1 MAVAPS
7 NQRIW
12 QKKLA
17 RQARLRFVGSLCA
30 GLPDVVVQLQV
41 QVGQMLAKPEDDSV
55 HLHLALTAAAK
66 DFENRQ
72 AWLDAAN
79 RRLRQSLLTGD
90 EAAARATVPVTSFEL
105 VTDEAMEGK
114 IIASR
119 LTAQMMEMLGSSF
132 DSVRRVTQFLEGQD
146 LLATDVLRPETWC
159 LRLIEAWEDAKWE
172 RGTLVLVRDCLLEQL
187 GQLGSKAYE
196 GIERFYEENNAA
208 TEEDLRSNRIK
219 RSEGDASPASH
230 TSHSSGGTAAGAMG
244 ASAGS
249 GAAGLQA
256 APVGNLGAGWGA
268 MGAAKQKASGV
279 LAQLRG
285 FLGGI
290 AGHVVGGGA
299 AGGEGAAGGA
309 GFAGGAMG
317 AVGAIGGGFVGAG
330 GVAAAGPAGAAGGA
344 GAPVVAGQI
353 SPALQQA
360 LVGQP
365 TVIQSAWFHTAA
377 AEYGNDPGR
386 IVAPV
391 ALAVRQQ
398 SSALKQV
405 ATSDEEKA
413 IIEIIALMFQS
424 ILNEDRI
431 PAGIRIWFAR
441 LQVPVLRVAL
451 AEPAFFN
458 DTEHP
463 ARQLIDRM
471 GACVLG
477 FEAAAL
483 SGTALEAEVKRVVQV
498 IEQYPETGSRVF
510 QLVLKE
516 FQKFLEKNLTEQAP
530 KAQELVSL
538 AQQVEQKE
546 TLAIQYTIQLRDM
559 LLDMPVDSDIREFL
573 FKQWSDVLAMSAIRF
588 GAEHE
593 NTQKFKKAAL
603 DLVWSASAK
612 PSKEERAKVIR
623 QLPLL
628 QTVLRQGL
636 TLSNVVGERQDEMV
650 KELMDIVAG
659 AFLAKTN
666 EIPPERIQAMAER
679 LAHLEDALDE
689 VVSPEY
695 PLSAENIELML
706 GIDTSAVNV
715 IADND
720 VEVKPEV
727 LEWAKNLAIGNWFL
741 LDHNGNPLQVQY
753 VWHSQHKQL
762 HLFAALSGQY
772 FLFQLRRMGNYLQ
785 VGLLAPRDVE
795 GITARAA
802 RDALAKIEANPERLL
817 Q

>member
-1 MAVAPS
+1 MATRLRAELLQIMARPSTDPARSHVALSAAVAEFDS
-7 NQRIW
+7 
-12 QKKLA
+12 
-17 RQARLRFVGSLCA
+17 RQ
-30 GLPDVVVQLQV
+30 
-41 QVGQMLAKPEDDSV
+41 
-55 HLHLALTAAAK
+55 
-66 DFENRQ
+66 Q
-72 AWLDAAN
+72 AWLDATN
-79 RRLRQSLLTGD
+79 KLLRQSLLAG
-90 EAAARATVPVTSFEL
+90 EAIPEPVATTTITSFEL
-105 VTDEAMEGK
+105 VSNEAIEGR

-119 LTAQMMEMLGSSF
+119 LAAQLLELVALEL
-132 DSVRRVTQFLEGQD
+132 DSVRRVTQFLEDQELGPAD
-146 LLATDVLRPETWC
+146 AIRPETWC
-159 LRLIEAWEDAKWE
+159 LKLIEGWEGAGLSRK
-172 RGTLVLVRDCLLEQL
+172 TLDLLWAPLLEALAQL
-187 GQLGSKAYE
+187 GISGYTAVR
-196 GIERFYEENNAA
+196 RFYDEQGAA
-208 TEEDLRSNRIK
+208 TEDELRSYRIK
-219 RSEGDASPASH
+219 RTESERHAPAAAAMAA
-230 TSHSSGGTAAGAMG
+230 AAGAAHQMG
-244 ASAGS
+244 GMPAAGAAS
-249 GAAGLQA
+249 GAASMPSGLMPA
-256 APVGNLGAGWGA
+256 GGAGAPGWVA
-268 MGAAKQKASGV
+268 MGATRQKSHGV

-285 FLGGI
+285 FLHGVAGGRSNGGPTSVR
-290 AGHVVGGGA
+290 ASLGEGGGY
-299 AGGEGAAGGA
+299 
-309 GFAGGAMG
+309 
-317 AVGAIGGGFVGAG
+317 V
-330 GVAAAGPAGAAGGA
+330 
-344 GAPVVAGQI
+344 I
-353 SPALQQA
+353 SPALQHA
-360 LVGQP
+360 LVSPP
-365 TVIQSAWFHTAA
+365 TAIQSAWFHTAPA
-377 AEYGNDPGR
+377 DDDFDPGQ

-398 SSALKQV
+398 SSALKSV
-405 ATSDEEKA
+405 ASSDEEKA

-477 FEAAAL
+477 FESAAL
-483 SGTALEAEVKRVVQV
+483 NGTTLESEVKRVVQV
-498 IEQYPETGSRVF
+498 IEQYPDTGSRVF

-516 FQKFLEKNLTEQAP
+516 FQKFLEKNLTGQTAT
-530 KAQELVSL
+530 ARELVSL
-538 AQQVEQKE
+538 AQQIEQKE

-559 LLDMPVDSDIREFL
+559 LLEMPVDSDVREFL

-636 TLSNVVGERQDEMV
+636 TLSNTVGERQDEMI
-650 KELMDIVAG
+650 KSLMDIVAE

-666 EIPPERIQAMAER
+666 EIPQEHIVALAER

-689 VVSPEY
+689 VVTEEY
-695 PLSAENIELML
+695 PLSAESIELML
-706 GIDTSAVNV
+706 GIDTSHIQV
-715 IADND
+715 IADD
-720 VEVKPEV
+720 GALVQPEV
-727 LEWAKNLAIGNWFL
+727 LEWAKNLSLGNWFL
-741 LDHNGNPLQVQY
+741 LDHNASPLQVQY
-753 VWHSQHKQL
+753 VWHSQHRQL
-762 HLFAALSGQY
+762 HLFAALSGSC
-772 FLFQLRRMGNYLQ
+772 FLFQMRRMGHYLQ
-785 VGLLAPRDVE
+785 AGLLLPRDAE

>member
-7 NQRIW
+7 HQRIW

-17 RQARLRFVGSLCA
+17 RQARLRFVGSLCT
-30 GLPDVVVQLQV
+30 GLPEVVVRLQAKV
-41 QVGQMLAKPEDDSV
+41 AAALAKPGADIGRT
-55 HLHLALTAAAK
+55 HIALSDAVSNL
-66 DFENRQ
+66 ERQRQ
-72 AWLDAAN
+72 AWLDSAN
-79 RRLRQSLLTGD
+79 KLLRQSLLAGEGSAD
-90 EAAARATVPVTSFEL
+90 SNPAIGSFEL
-105 VTDEAMEGK
+105 VSDEAMEGK

-119 LTAQMMEMLGSSF
+119 LSAQVLEALAPSF
-132 DSVRRVTQFLEGQD
+132 DNVRRITQFLEDQELD
-146 LLATDVLRPETWC
+146 STDVLRPEIWC
-159 LRLIEAWEDAKWE
+159 LKLVEAWEEAKLD
-172 RGTLVLVRDCLLEQL
+172 RSTLEQVRPEL
-187 GQLGSKAYE
+187 VDQLIQLGATAYA
-196 GIERFYEENNAA
+196 GIQRFYEDQNAA
-208 TEEDLRSNRIK
+208 TEEDLRVNRIK
-219 RSEGDASPASH
+219 RSEGEGPAVTGQGWVPQPFGAASAQGVPMAMPTGMAAVS
-230 TSHSSGGTAAGAMG
+230 AGAG
-244 ASAGS
+244 VAS
-249 GAAGLQA
+249 Q
-256 APVGNLGAGWGA
+256 GWGA
-268 MGAAKQKASGV
+268 IGAARQKASGV

-285 FLGGI
+285 FLGGSI
-290 AGHVVGGGA
+290 AGI
-299 AGGEGAAGGA
+299 AGS
-309 GFAGGAMG
+309 
-317 AVGAIGGGFVGAG
+317 
-330 GVAAAGPAGAAGGA
+330 GGA
-344 GAPVVAGQI
+344 GAARVPSGPGGTYLV

-360 LVGQP
+360 LVAPQ
-365 TVIQSAWFHTAA
+365 TVIQSAWFNTVPA
-377 AEYGNDPGR
+377 AEYGQEVAQ
-386 IVAPV
+386 IIAPV
-391 ALAVRQQ
+391 AMAARQQ
-398 SSALKQV
+398 SSALKHV

-458 DTEHP
+458 DGEHP

-483 SGTALEAEVKRVVQV
+483 NGTTLEAEVKRVVQV

-516 FQKFLEKNLTEQAP
+516 FQKFLDKNLTEQSP

-588 GAEHE
+588 GADHE
-593 NTQKFKKAAL
+593 NTKKFKKAAL

-612 PSKEERAKVIR
+612 PSKEDRAKVIR

-628 QTVLRQGL
+628 QTVIRQGL
-636 TLSNVVGERQDEMV
+636 TLANIVGERQDELV
-650 KELMDIVAG
+650 KALMDIVAG

-666 EIPPERIQAMAER
+666 EIPRERILAMAER
-679 LAHLEDALDE
+679 LAHLEEALDE
-689 VVSPEY
+689 VVTEEY
-695 PLSAENIELML
+695 PLSAESIELML
-706 GIDTSAVNV
+706 GIDTSSIHV
-715 IADND
+715 IADD
-720 VEVKPEV
+720 PAAEVQPEV
-727 LEWAKNLAIGNWFL
+727 LEWAKNLSPGHWFM
-741 LDHNGNPLQVQY
+741 LDHNGSPLQVQY

-762 HLFAALSGQY
+762 QLFAAPSGQY
-772 FLFQLRRMGNYLQ
+772 FLFQLRRMGQYLQ
-785 VGLLAPRDVE
+785 SGLLAPRDAE
-795 GITARAA
+795 GITARAT

-817 Q
+817 N

>member
-7 NQRIW
+7 HHRTW

-17 RQARLRFVGSLCA
+17 REARLRFVGGLCA
-30 GLPDVVVQLQV
+30 GLPGVAARLRAELLQIMARPSTDPARSHV
-41 QVGQMLAKPEDDSV
+41 ALSAAIAEFDS
-55 HLHLALTAAAK
+55 
-66 DFENRQ
+66 RQQ
-72 AWLDAAN
+72 AWLDSAN
-79 RRLRQSLLTGD
+79 KLLRQSLLAG
-90 EAAARATVPVTSFEL
+90 EPAPEPVAAPPTITSFEL
-105 VTDEAMEGK
+105 VSNEAIEGR

-119 LTAQMMEMLGSSF
+119 LAAQLLELVAMEL
-132 DSVRRVTQFLEGQD
+132 DSVRRVTQFLEDQELGPAD
-146 LLATDVLRPETWC
+146 ALRPETWC
-159 LRLIEAWEDAKWE
+159 LRLIEAWEAAGLSRK
-172 RGTLVLVRDCLLEQL
+172 TLDLLWTPMLEALAPLGISGYTAVRRFFDEQ
-187 GQLGSKAYE
+187 G
-196 GIERFYEENNAA
+196 AA
-208 TEEDLRSNRIK
+208 TEDELRSYRIK
-219 RSEGDASPASH
+219 RTESERHAPAATASAAAAAVAAATH
-230 TSHSSGGTAAGAMG
+230 QAGGMAAAQGTA
-244 ASAGS
+244 
-249 GAAGLQA
+249 GAASMPSGLMPAGGAA
-256 APVGNLGAGWGA
+256 APGWVA
-268 MGAAKQKASGV
+268 MGAARQKSQGV
-279 LAQLRG
+279 LARLRG
-285 FLGGI
+285 FL
-290 AGHVVGGGA
+290 HNV
-299 AGGEGAAGGA
+299 AGGRSNGGPTSVRASLGDAGGY
-309 GFAGGAMG
+309 
-317 AVGAIGGGFVGAG
+317 V
-330 GVAAAGPAGAAGGA
+330 
-344 GAPVVAGQI
+344 I
-353 SPALQQA
+353 SPALQHA
-360 LVGQP
+360 LVSPP
-365 TVIQSAWFHTAA
+365 TAIQSAWFHTAPA
-377 AEYGNDPGR
+377 DDDFDPGQV
-386 IVAPV
+386 VAPV

-398 SSALKQV
+398 SSALKSV
-405 ATSDEEKA
+405 ASSDEEKA

-483 SGTALEAEVKRVVQV
+483 NGTSLEAEVKRVVQV
-498 IEQYPETGSRVF
+498 IEQYPDTGSRVF

-516 FQKFLEKNLTEQAP
+516 FQKFLEKNLTGQTAT
-530 KAQELVSL
+530 ARELVSL
-538 AQQVEQKE
+538 AQQIEQKE

-559 LLDMPVDSDIREFL
+559 LLEMPVDSDVREFL

-636 TLSNVVGERQDEMV
+636 TLSNIVGERQDEMI
-650 KELMDIVAG
+650 KSLMDIVAE

-666 EIPPERIQAMAER
+666 EIPQERIIALAER

-689 VVSPEY
+689 VVTEEY
-695 PLSAENIELML
+695 PLSAESIELML
-706 GIDTSAVNV
+706 GIDTSSIQV
-715 IADND
+715 IADD
-720 VEVKPEV
+720 GALVQPEV
-727 LEWAKNLAIGNWFL
+727 LEWAKNLSLGNWFL
-741 LDHNGNPLQVQY
+741 LDHNASPLQVQY

-762 HLFAALSGQY
+762 HLFAALSGSC
-772 FLFQLRRMGNYLQ
+772 FLFQMRRMGHYLQ
-785 VGLLAPRDVE
+785 AGLLLPRDAE

>member
-1 MAVAPS
+1 
-7 NQRIW
+7 
-12 QKKLA
+12 
-17 RQARLRFVGSLCA
+17 LCA
-30 GLPDVVVQLQV
+30 GLPGVAARLRAELLQIMARPSTDPARSHV
-41 QVGQMLAKPEDDSV
+41 
-55 HLHLALTAAAK
+55 ALSTAIAEF
-66 DFENRQ
+66 DNHQQ
-72 AWLDAAN
+72 AWLDSAN
-79 RRLRQSLLTGD
+79 KLLRQSLLAG
-90 EAAARATVPVTSFEL
+90 EPASEPVAAPPTLTSLEL
-105 VTDEAMEGK
+105 VSNEAIEGR

-119 LTAQMMEMLGSSF
+119 LAAQLLELVALEL
-132 DSVRRVTQFLEGQD
+132 DSVRRVTQFLEDQELGPAD
-146 LLATDVLRPETWC
+146 ALRPETWC
-159 LRLIEAWEDAKWE
+159 LRLIEGWEAAGLSRK
-172 RGTLVLVRDCLLEQL
+172 TLDLLWTPMLEALAPLGISGYTAVR
-187 GQLGSKAYE
+187 
-196 GIERFYEENNAA
+196 RFYDEQGAA
-208 TEEDLRSNRIK
+208 SEDELRSYRIK
-219 RSEGDASPASH
+219 RTEGERHAPAAAAAQQMGGVAAGQVAAASAAA
-230 TSHSSGGTAAGAMG
+230 GTA
-244 ASAGS
+244 S
-249 GAAGLQA
+249 GAASMPSGLVPA
-256 APVGNLGAGWGA
+256 GGVPAPGLMA
-268 MGAAKQKASGV
+268 MGAARQKNQGV

-285 FLGGI
+285 FLQN
-290 AGHVVGGGA
+290 VGGGRSNGGQTSVRASLSA
-299 AGGEGAAGGA
+299 AGGY
-309 GFAGGAMG
+309 
-317 AVGAIGGGFVGAG
+317 V
-330 GVAAAGPAGAAGGA
+330 
-344 GAPVVAGQI
+344 I
-353 SPALQQA
+353 SPALQHA
-360 LVGQP
+360 LVSPP
-365 TVIQSAWFHTAA
+365 TAIQSAWFHTAPA
-377 AEYGNDPGR
+377 DDDFDAVQV
-386 IVAPV
+386 VAPV

-398 SSALKQV
+398 SSALKSV
-405 ATSDEEKA
+405 ASSDEEKA

-483 SGTALEAEVKRVVQV
+483 NGTTLEAEVKRVVQV
-498 IEQYPETGSRVF
+498 IEQYPDTGSRVF

-516 FQKFLEKNLTEQAP
+516 FQKFLEKNLTGQTAT
-530 KAQELVSL
+530 ARELVSL
-538 AQQVEQKE
+538 AQQIEQKE

-559 LLDMPVDSDIREFL
+559 LLEMPVDSDVREFL

-636 TLSNVVGERQDEMV
+636 TLSNIVGERQDEMI
-650 KELMDIVAG
+650 KSLMDIVAE

-666 EIPPERIQAMAER
+666 EIPQERIIALAER

-689 VVSPEY
+689 VVTEEY
-695 PLSAENIELML
+695 PLSAESIELML
-706 GIDTSAVNV
+706 GIDTSSIQV
-715 IADND
+715 IADD
-720 VEVKPEV
+720 GALVQPEV
-727 LEWAKNLAIGNWFL
+727 LEWAKNLSLGNWFM
-741 LDHNGNPLQVQY
+741 LDHNASPLQVQY

-762 HLFAALSGQY
+762 QLFAALSGSC
-772 FLFQLRRMGNYLQ
+772 FLFQMRRMGHYLQ
-785 VGLLAPRDVE
+785 AGLLLPRDAE

>member
-1 MAVAPS
+1 M
-7 NQRIW
+7 
-12 QKKLA
+12 
-17 RQARLRFVGSLCA
+17 
-30 GLPDVVVQLQV
+30 
-41 QVGQMLAKPEDDSV
+41 
-55 HLHLALTAAAK
+55 
-66 DFENRQ
+66 
-72 AWLDAAN
+72 
-79 RRLRQSLLTGD
+79 
-90 EAAARATVPVTSFEL
+90 
-105 VTDEAMEGK
+105 
-114 IIASR
+114 
-119 LTAQMMEMLGSSF
+119 
-132 DSVRRVTQFLEGQD
+132 
-146 LLATDVLRPETWC
+146 
-159 LRLIEAWEDAKWE
+159 
-172 RGTLVLVRDCLLEQL
+172 
-187 GQLGSKAYE
+187 
-196 GIERFYEENNAA
+196 
-208 TEEDLRSNRIK
+208 
-219 RSEGDASPASH
+219 
-230 TSHSSGGTAAGAMG
+230 GG
-244 ASAGS
+244 
-249 GAAGLQA
+249 
-256 APVGNLGAGWGA
+256 
-268 MGAAKQKASGV
+268 
-279 LAQLRG
+279 
-285 FLGGI
+285 
-290 AGHVVGGGA
+290 
-299 AGGEGAAGGA
+299 
-309 GFAGGAMG
+309 
-317 AVGAIGGGFVGAG
+317 GGGFVSAGGG
-330 GVAAAGPAGAAGGA
+330 GVAAAGGPGSAAARA
-344 GAPVVAGQI
+344 GAPAAAGQI

-365 TVIQSAWFHTAA
+365 TIIQSAWFHTVPAD
-377 AEYGNDPGR
+377 YGNDPAR

-573 FKQWSDVLAMSAIRF
+573 FKHWSDVLAMSAIRF

-593 NTQKFKKAAL
+593 NTKKFKKAAL

-636 TLSNVVGERQDEMV
+636 TLSNVVGENQDEMV

-695 PLSAENIELML
+695 PLSAESIELML

>member
-30 GLPDVVVQLQV
+30 GLPEVVVQMQAVLN
-41 QVGQMLAKPEDDSV
+41 QMLAKPEDDSV

-66 DFENRQ
+66 EFENRQ
-72 AWLDAAN
+72 VWLDAAN

-119 LTAQMMEMLGSSF
+119 LTAQMMEELGSSF
-132 DSVRRVTQFLEGQD
+132 DGVRRVTQFLEGQD
-146 LLATDVLRPETWC
+146 LLATDVLRPDTWC

-172 RGTLVLVRDCLLEQL
+172 RGTLTLMRDCLLEQL
-187 GQLGSKAYE
+187 GQLGRKAYE

-219 RSEGDASPASH
+219 RSEGDAASP
-230 TSHSSGGTAAGAMG
+230 SHSAQAPGGAGAVAGSLG
-244 ASAGS
+244 ASA
-249 GAAGLQA
+249 AAGLQA
-256 APVGNLGAGWGA
+256 PAGSLAAGWGA
-268 MGAAKQKASGV
+268 MGAARQKASGV

-290 AGHVVGGGA
+290 AGHVVGGA
-299 AGGEGAAGGA
+299 AGGDSVSGGGA
-309 GFAGGAMG
+309 FAGGV
-317 AVGAIGGGFVGAG
+317 VGGGGGFVSAGGG
-330 GVAAAGPAGAAGGA
+330 GVAAAGGPGSAAARA
-344 GAPVVAGQI
+344 GAPAAAGQI

-365 TVIQSAWFHTAA
+365 TIIQSAWFHTVPAD
-377 AEYGNDPGR
+377 YGNDPAR

-573 FKQWSDVLAMSAIRF
+573 FKHWSDVLAMSAIRF

-593 NTQKFKKAAL
+593 NTKKFKKAAL

-636 TLSNVVGERQDEMV
+636 TLSNVVGENQDEMV

-695 PLSAENIELML
+695 PLSAESIELML

>member
-7 NQRIW
+7 HHRTW

-17 RQARLRFVGSLCA
+17 REARLRFVGGLCA
-30 GLPDVVVQLQV
+30 GLPGVAARLRAELLQIMARPSTDPARSHV
-41 QVGQMLAKPEDDSV
+41 ALSAAIAEFDS
-55 HLHLALTAAAK
+55 
-66 DFENRQ
+66 RQQ
-72 AWLDAAN
+72 AWLDSAN
-79 RRLRQSLLTGD
+79 KLLRQSLLAG
-90 EAAARATVPVTSFEL
+90 EPAPEPVAAPPTITSFEL
-105 VTDEAMEGK
+105 VSNEAIEGR

-119 LTAQMMEMLGSSF
+119 LAAQLLELVAMEL
-132 DSVRRVTQFLEGQD
+132 DSVRRVTQFLEDQELGPAD
-146 LLATDVLRPETWC
+146 ALRPETWC
-159 LRLIEAWEDAKWE
+159 LRLIEAWEAAGLSRK
-172 RGTLVLVRDCLLEQL
+172 TLDLLWTPMLEALAPLGISGYTAVRRFFDEQ
-187 GQLGSKAYE
+187 G
-196 GIERFYEENNAA
+196 AA
-208 TEEDLRSNRIK
+208 TEDELRSYRIK
-219 RSEGDASPASH
+219 RTESERHAPAATASAAAAAVAAATH
-230 TSHSSGGTAAGAMG
+230 QAGGMAVAQGTA
-244 ASAGS
+244 
-249 GAAGLQA
+249 GAASMPSGLMPAGGAA
-256 APVGNLGAGWGA
+256 APGWVA
-268 MGAAKQKASGV
+268 MGAARQKSQGV

-285 FLGGI
+285 FL
-290 AGHVVGGGA
+290 HNV
-299 AGGEGAAGGA
+299 AGGRSNGGPTSVRASLGDAGGY
-309 GFAGGAMG
+309 
-317 AVGAIGGGFVGAG
+317 V
-330 GVAAAGPAGAAGGA
+330 
-344 GAPVVAGQI
+344 I
-353 SPALQQA
+353 SPALQHA
-360 LVGQP
+360 LVSPP
-365 TVIQSAWFHTAA
+365 TAIQSAWFHTAPA
-377 AEYGNDPGR
+377 DDDFDPGQV
-386 IVAPV
+386 VAPV

-398 SSALKQV
+398 SSALKSV
-405 ATSDEEKA
+405 ASSDEEKA

-483 SGTALEAEVKRVVQV
+483 NGTSLEAEVKRVVQV
-498 IEQYPETGSRVF
+498 IEQYPDTGSRVF

-516 FQKFLEKNLTEQAP
+516 FQKFLEKNLTGQTAT
-530 KAQELVSL
+530 ARELVSL
-538 AQQVEQKE
+538 AQQIEQKE

-559 LLDMPVDSDIREFL
+559 LLEMPVDSDVREFL

-636 TLSNVVGERQDEMV
+636 TLSNIVGERQDEMI
-650 KELMDIVAG
+650 KSLMDIVAE

-666 EIPPERIQAMAER
+666 EIPQERIIALAER

-689 VVSPEY
+689 VVTEEY
-695 PLSAENIELML
+695 PLSAESIELML
-706 GIDTSAVNV
+706 GIDTSSIQV
-715 IADND
+715 IADD
-720 VEVKPEV
+720 GALVQPEV
-727 LEWAKNLAIGNWFL
+727 LEWAKNLSLGNWFL
-741 LDHNGNPLQVQY
+741 LDHNASPLQVQY

-762 HLFAALSGQY
+762 HLFAALSGSC
-772 FLFQLRRMGNYLQ
+772 FLFQMRRMGHYLQ
-785 VGLLAPRDVE
+785 AGLLLPRDAE

>member
-30 GLPDVVVQLQV
+30 GLPEVVVQMQAVLN
-41 QVGQMLAKPEDDSV
+41 QMLAKPEDDSV

-66 DFENRQ
+66 EFENRQ
-72 AWLDAAN
+72 VWLDAAN

-119 LTAQMMEMLGSSF
+119 LTAQMMEELGSSF
-132 DSVRRVTQFLEGQD
+132 DGVRRVTQFLEGQD
-146 LLATDVLRPETWC
+146 LLATDVLRPDTWC

-172 RGTLVLVRDCLLEQL
+172 RGTLTLMRDCLLEQL
-187 GQLGSKAYE
+187 GQLGRKAYE

-219 RSEGDASPASH
+219 RSEGDAASP
-230 TSHSSGGTAAGAMG
+230 SHSAQAPGGAGAVAGSLG
-244 ASAGS
+244 ASA
-249 GAAGLQA
+249 AAGLQA
-256 APVGNLGAGWGA
+256 PAGSLAAGWGA
-268 MGAAKQKASGV
+268 MGAARQKASGV

-290 AGHVVGGGA
+290 AGHVVGGA
-299 AGGEGAAGGA
+299 AGGDSVSGGGA
-309 GFAGGAMG
+309 FAGGV
-317 AVGAIGGGFVGAG
+317 VGGGGGFVSAGGG
-330 GVAAAGPAGAAGGA
+330 GVAAAGGPGSAAARA
-344 GAPVVAGQI
+344 GAPAAAGQI

-365 TVIQSAWFHTAA
+365 TIIQSAWFHTVPAD
-377 AEYGNDPGR
+377 YGNDPAR

-546 TLAIQYTIQLRDM
+546 TLAIQYTIELRDM

-573 FKQWSDVLAMSAIRF
+573 FKHWSDVLAMSAIRF

-593 NTQKFKKAAL
+593 NTKKFKKAAL

-636 TLSNVVGERQDEMV
+636 TLSNVVGENQDEMV

-695 PLSAENIELML
+695 PLSAESIELML

>member
-7 NQRIW
+7 HHRSW

-17 RQARLRFVGSLCA
+17 REARLRFVGGLCA
-30 GLPDVVVQLQV
+30 GLPGVAARLRAELLQIIARPSTDPSRSHV
-41 QVGQMLAKPEDDSV
+41 
-55 HLHLALTAAAK
+55 ALSAAIAEF
-66 DFENRQ
+66 DCRQQ
-72 AWLDAAN
+72 AWLDSAN
-79 RRLRQSLLTGD
+79 KLLRQSLLAG
-90 EAAARATVPVTSFEL
+90 EPAPEPVAAPPTITSLEL
-105 VTDEAMEGK
+105 VSNEAIEGR

-119 LTAQMMEMLGSSF
+119 LAAQLLELVAAELN
-132 DSVRRVTQFLEGQD
+132 SVRRVTQFLEDQELGPAD
-146 LLATDVLRPETWC
+146 ALRPETWC
-159 LRLIEAWEDAKWE
+159 LRLIEAWEAAGLSRK
-172 RGTLVLVRDCLLEQL
+172 TLELLWTPMLEILAPLGISVYTAVR
-187 GQLGSKAYE
+187 
-196 GIERFYEENNAA
+196 RFYNEQGAA
-208 TEEDLRSNRIK
+208 TEDELRSYRIK
-219 RSEGDASPASH
+219 RTETERPAAAASAMAAAAAQQLA
-230 TSHSSGGTAAGAMG
+230 GMAAAQAGAVSG
-244 ASAGS
+244 VASMPSGLMPAG
-249 GAAGLQA
+249 
-256 APVGNLGAGWGA
+256 GAGWA
-268 MGAAKQKASGV
+268 AIGAARQKSQGV

-285 FLGGI
+285 FLQGVAGSRSNGGPTSVR
-290 AGHVVGGGA
+290 ASLGA
-299 AGGEGAAGGA
+299 AGGY
-309 GFAGGAMG
+309 
-317 AVGAIGGGFVGAG
+317 V
-330 GVAAAGPAGAAGGA
+330 
-344 GAPVVAGQI
+344 I
-353 SPALQQA
+353 SPALQHA
-360 LVGQP
+360 LVSPP
-365 TVIQSAWFHTAA
+365 TAIQSAWFHTAPA
-377 AEYGNDPGR
+377 DDDMDAVQV
-386 IVAPV
+386 VAPV

-398 SSALKQV
+398 SSALKSV
-405 ATSDEEKA
+405 ASSDEEKA

-483 SGTALEAEVKRVVQV
+483 NGTTLEAEVKRVVQV
-498 IEQYPETGSRVF
+498 IEQYPDTGSRVF

-516 FQKFLEKNLTEQAP
+516 FQKFLEKNLTGQTAT
-530 KAQELVSL
+530 ARELVSL
-538 AQQVEQKE
+538 AQQIEQKE

-559 LLDMPVDSDIREFL
+559 LLEMPVDSDVREFL

-612 PSKEERAKVIR
+612 PSKEERARVIR

-636 TLSNVVGERQDEMV
+636 TLSNIVGERQDEII
-650 KELMDIVAG
+650 KSLMDIVAE

-666 EIPPERIQAMAER
+666 EIPQERIIALAER

-689 VVSPEY
+689 VVTEEY
-695 PLSAENIELML
+695 PLSAESIELML
-706 GIDTSAVNV
+706 GIDTSSIQV
-715 IADND
+715 IADD
-720 VEVKPEV
+720 GALVQPEV
-727 LEWAKNLAIGNWFL
+727 LEWAKNLSLGNWFL
-741 LDHNGNPLQVQY
+741 LDHNASPLQVQY

-762 HLFAALSGQY
+762 HLFAALSGSC
-772 FLFQLRRMGNYLQ
+772 FLFQMRRMGHYLQ
-785 VGLLAPRDVE
+785 AGLLLPRDAE

>member
-7 NQRIW
+7 HHRTW

-17 RQARLRFVGSLCA
+17 REARLRFVGGLCV
-30 GLPDVVVQLQV
+30 GLPGVATRLRAELLQIMARPSTDPARSHV
-41 QVGQMLAKPEDDSV
+41 ALSAAVAEFDS
-55 HLHLALTAAAK
+55 
-66 DFENRQ
+66 RQQ

-79 RRLRQSLLTGD
+79 KLLRQSLLAG
-90 EAAARATVPVTSFEL
+90 EAIPEPVTTTTITSFEL
-105 VTDEAMEGK
+105 VSNEAIEGR

-119 LTAQMMEMLGSSF
+119 LAAQLLELVALEL
-132 DSVRRVTQFLEGQD
+132 DSVRRVTQFLEDQELGPAD
-146 LLATDVLRPETWC
+146 AIRPETWC
-159 LRLIEAWEDAKWE
+159 LKLIEGWEGAGLSRK
-172 RGTLVLVRDCLLEQL
+172 TLDLLWAPLLEALAQL
-187 GQLGSKAYE
+187 GISGYTAVR
-196 GIERFYEENNAA
+196 RFYDEQGAA
-208 TEEDLRSNRIK
+208 TEDELRSYRIK
-219 RSEGDASPASH
+219 RTESERHAPAAAAMAA
-230 TSHSSGGTAAGAMG
+230 AAGAAHQMG
-244 ASAGS
+244 GMPAAGAAS
-249 GAAGLQA
+249 GAASMPSGLMPA
-256 APVGNLGAGWGA
+256 GGAGAPGWVA
-268 MGAAKQKASGV
+268 MGATRQKSQGV

-285 FLGGI
+285 FLHGVAGGRSNGGPTSVR
-290 AGHVVGGGA
+290 ASLGEGGGY
-299 AGGEGAAGGA
+299 
-309 GFAGGAMG
+309 
-317 AVGAIGGGFVGAG
+317 V
-330 GVAAAGPAGAAGGA
+330 
-344 GAPVVAGQI
+344 I
-353 SPALQQA
+353 SPALQHA
-360 LVGQP
+360 LVSPP
-365 TVIQSAWFHTAA
+365 TAIQSAWFHTAPA
-377 AEYGNDPGR
+377 DDDFDPGQ

-398 SSALKQV
+398 SSALKSV
-405 ATSDEEKA
+405 ASSDEEKA

-477 FEAAAL
+477 FESAAL
-483 SGTALEAEVKRVVQV
+483 NGTILESEVKRVVQV
-498 IEQYPETGSRVF
+498 IEQYPDTGSRVF

-516 FQKFLEKNLTEQAP
+516 FQKFLEKNLTGQTAT
-530 KAQELVSL
+530 ARELVSL
-538 AQQVEQKE
+538 AQQIEQKE

-559 LLDMPVDSDIREFL
+559 LLEMPVDSDVREFL

-636 TLSNVVGERQDEMV
+636 TLSNTVGERQDEMI
-650 KELMDIVAG
+650 KSLMDIVAE

-666 EIPPERIQAMAER
+666 EIPQEHIVALAER

-689 VVSPEY
+689 VVTEEY
-695 PLSAENIELML
+695 PLSAESIELML
-706 GIDTSAVNV
+706 GIDTSHIQV
-715 IADND
+715 IADD
-720 VEVKPEV
+720 GALVQPEV
-727 LEWAKNLAIGNWFL
+727 LEWAKNLSLGNWFL
-741 LDHNGNPLQVQY
+741 LDHNASPLQVQY
-753 VWHSQHKQL
+753 VWHSQHRQL
-762 HLFAALSGQY
+762 HLFAALSGSC
-772 FLFQLRRMGNYLQ
+772 FLFQMRRMGHYLQ
-785 VGLLAPRDVE
+785 AGLLLPRDAE

>member
-7 NQRIW
+7 HQRIW
-12 QKKLA
+12 QIKLA
-17 RQARLRFVGSLCA
+17 RQARLRFVGGLCA
-30 GLPDVVVQLQV
+30 GLPAVVLQLRKQLAAT
-41 QVGQMLAKPEDDSV
+41 LAKP
-55 HLHLALTAAAK
+55 LAESGRTHVALSDALAK
-66 DFENRQ
+66 LERHEQ
-72 AWLDAAN
+72 AWIEGATKLF
-79 RRLRQSLLTGD
+79 RQSLLTG
-90 EAAARATVPVTSFEL
+90 EAQDVPSSSSSLMLEL
-105 VTDEAMEGK
+105 VSDEAMNGK
-114 IIASR
+114 IFASR
-119 LTAQMMEMLGSSF
+119 LSAQVLEAVAPAF
-132 DSVRRVTQFLEGQD
+132 DSVRRITQFLEGEELGASD
-146 LLATDVLRPETWC
+146 ILRPETWC
-159 LRLIEAWEDAKWE
+159 LKLVEAWESAGLD
-172 RGTLVLVRDCLLEQL
+172 RSTLDMLRPELLERVTEMGVKNYAGVQ
-187 GQLGSKAYE
+187 QYYDE
-196 GIERFYEENNAA
+196 QNAA
-208 TEEDLRSNRIK
+208 TEEDLKNSRIK
-219 RSEGDASPASH
+219 RTEGEAAGN
-230 TSHSSGGTAAGAMG
+230 GGAQVGNMGPQVAAVSANMAAAGAGLPTGVAPMVPSFAPAGQGMG
-244 ASAGS
+244 AI
-249 GAAGLQA
+249 AAA
-256 APVGNLGAGWGA
+256 R
-268 MGAAKQKASGV
+268 QKATGV

-285 FLGGI
+285 FLGGL
-290 AGHVVGGGA
+290 
-299 AGGEGAAGGA
+299 
-309 GFAGGAMG
+309 
-317 AVGAIGGGFVGAG
+317 
-330 GVAAAGPAGAAGGA
+330 AGPAGGRVMVGGGGGGTGGTGPSTGQGE
-344 GAPVVAGQI
+344 GAVLI

-360 LVGQP
+360 LIAQP
-365 TVIQSAWFHTAA
+365 TLMESAWFNTGPAPSQYGAA
-377 AEYGNDPGR
+377 HV
-386 IVAPV
+386 IAPV
-391 ALAVRQQ
+391 AMAARQQ
-398 SSALKQV
+398 SSSLKSV

-458 DTEHP
+458 DMEHP

-477 FEAAAL
+477 FEASAL

-516 FQKFLEKNLTEQAP
+516 FQKFLEKNLTEHTP

-538 AQQVEQKE
+538 AQQIEQKE

-559 LLDMPVDSDIREFL
+559 LLDMPVDGDIREFL

-588 GAEHE
+588 GVEHE
-593 NTQKFKKAAL
+593 NTKKFKQAAL

-623 QLPLL
+623 QLPVL

-636 TLSNVVGERQDEMV
+636 TLAGVLNERQDELV
-650 KELMDIVAG
+650 KALMDIVAG

-666 EIPPERIQAMAER
+666 EIPRERIDAMAER

-689 VVSPEY
+689 VVTEEY
-695 PLSAENIELML
+695 PLSAESIELML
-706 GIDTSAVNV
+706 GIDTSAIQV
-715 IADND
+715 IADNGT
-720 VEVKPEV
+720 EVQKEV
-727 LEWAKNLAIGNWFL
+727 LEWAKHLALGHWFM
-741 LDHNGNPLQVQY
+741 LDHNGSPMQVQY
-753 VWHSQHKQL
+753 VWHSERRQL
-762 HLFAALSGQY
+762 QLFAALSGVY

-785 VGLLAPRDVE
+785 SGLLAPRDAE

>member
-7 NQRIW
+7 HHRTW

-17 RQARLRFVGSLCA
+17 REARLRFVGGLCV
-30 GLPDVVVQLQV
+30 GLPGVAARLRAELLQIMARPSNDPARSHV
-41 QVGQMLAKPEDDSV
+41 ALSAAIAEFDS
-55 HLHLALTAAAK
+55 
-66 DFENRQ
+66 RQQ
-72 AWLDAAN
+72 AWLDSAN
-79 RRLRQSLLTGD
+79 KLLRQSLLAG
-90 EAAARATVPVTSFEL
+90 EPAPEPVAAPPTITSFEL
-105 VTDEAMEGK
+105 VSNEAIEGR

-119 LTAQMMEMLGSSF
+119 LAALLLELVALEL
-132 DSVRRVTQFLEGQD
+132 DSVRRVTQFLEDQELGPAD
-146 LLATDVLRPETWC
+146 ALRPETWC
-159 LRLIEAWEDAKWE
+159 LRLIEAWEAAGLSRK
-172 RGTLVLVRDCLLEQL
+172 TLDLLWTPMLEALAPLGISGYTAVR
-187 GQLGSKAYE
+187 
-196 GIERFYEENNAA
+196 RFYDKQGAA
-208 TEEDLRSNRIK
+208 TEDELRSYRIK
-219 RSEGDASPASH
+219 RTESERHAPATAAVAAAAAH
-230 TSHSSGGTAAGAMG
+230 PMGGMAAAQAAAAAAGA
-244 ASAGS
+244 AS
-249 GAAGLQA
+249 GAASMPSGLMPAGGA
-256 APVGNLGAGWGA
+256 APGLVA
-268 MGAAKQKASGV
+268 MGAARQKNQGV

-285 FLGGI
+285 FLQN
-290 AGHVVGGGA
+290 V
-299 AGGEGAAGGA
+299 AGGRSNGGPTSVRASLGEAGGY
-309 GFAGGAMG
+309 
-317 AVGAIGGGFVGAG
+317 V
-330 GVAAAGPAGAAGGA
+330 
-344 GAPVVAGQI
+344 I
-353 SPALQQA
+353 SPALQHA
-360 LVGQP
+360 LVSPP
-365 TVIQSAWFHTAA
+365 TAIQSAWFHTAPA
-377 AEYGNDPGR
+377 DDDYDAVQV
-386 IVAPV
+386 VAPV

-398 SSALKQV
+398 SSALKSV
-405 ATSDEEKA
+405 ASSDEEKA

-483 SGTALEAEVKRVVQV
+483 NGTTLEAEVKRVVQV
-498 IEQYPETGSRVF
+498 IEQYPDTGSRVF

-516 FQKFLEKNLTEQAP
+516 FQKFLEKNLTGQTAT
-530 KAQELVSL
+530 ARELVSL
-538 AQQVEQKE
+538 AQQIEQKE

-559 LLDMPVDSDIREFL
+559 LLEMPVDSDVREFL

-612 PSKEERAKVIR
+612 PSKEERARVIR

-636 TLSNVVGERQDEMV
+636 TLSNIVGERQDEMI
-650 KELMDIVAG
+650 KSLMDIVAE

-666 EIPPERIQAMAER
+666 EIPQERIIALAER

-689 VVSPEY
+689 VVTEEY
-695 PLSAENIELML
+695 PLSAESIELML
-706 GIDTSAVNV
+706 GIDTSSIQV
-715 IADND
+715 IADD
-720 VEVKPEV
+720 GALVQPEV
-727 LEWAKNLAIGNWFL
+727 LEWAKNLSLGNWFL
-741 LDHNGNPLQVQY
+741 LDHNASPLQVQY

-762 HLFAALSGQY
+762 QLFAALSGSC
-772 FLFQLRRMGNYLQ
+772 FLFQMRRMGHYLQ
-785 VGLLAPRDVE
+785 AGLLLPRDAE

>member
-30 GLPDVVVQLQV
+30 GLPEVVVQMQAVLN
-41 QVGQMLAKPEDDSV
+41 QMLAKPEDDSV

-66 DFENRQ
+66 EFENRQ
-72 AWLDAAN
+72 VWLDAAN

-119 LTAQMMEMLGSSF
+119 LTAQMMEELGSSF
-132 DSVRRVTQFLEGQD
+132 DGVRRVTQFLEGQD
-146 LLATDVLRPETWC
+146 LLATDVLRPDTWC

-172 RGTLVLVRDCLLEQL
+172 RGTLTLMRDCLLEQL
-187 GQLGSKAYE
+187 GQLGRKAYE

-219 RSEGDASPASH
+219 RSEGDAASP
-230 TSHSSGGTAAGAMG
+230 SHSAQAPGGAGAVAGSLG
-244 ASAGS
+244 AS

-256 APVGNLGAGWGA
+256 PAGSLAAGWGA
-268 MGAAKQKASGV
+268 MGAARQKASGV

-290 AGHVVGGGA
+290 AGHVVGGA
-299 AGGEGAAGGA
+299 AGGDSVSGGGA
-309 GFAGGAMG
+309 FAGGV
-317 AVGAIGGGFVGAG
+317 VGGGGGFVSAGGG
-330 GVAAAGPAGAAGGA
+330 GVAAAGGPGSAAARA
-344 GAPVVAGQI
+344 GAPAAAGQI

-365 TVIQSAWFHTAA
+365 TIIQSAWFHTVPAD
-377 AEYGNDPGR
+377 YGNDPAR

-573 FKQWSDVLAMSAIRF
+573 FKHWSDVLAMSAIRF

-593 NTQKFKKAAL
+593 NTKKFKKAAL

-636 TLSNVVGERQDEMV
+636 TLSNVVGENQDEMV

-695 PLSAENIELML
+695 PLSAESIELML